1 MSINDNFWTRVSKE
15 QDNFTKK
22 ERIIINYINNN
33 SQKMDNTTIS
43 SLSKANNV
51 GYSVLYKLIKKL
63 GFKGYR
69 EFVISLVSQENTF
82 KALNRE
88 FFGDRSVLK
97 ESYKKLLDLN
107 DSSIDYN
114 KLQEFIDW
122 LNINRTS
129 LIYISGIGHSGLGAE
144 DLAIKLNRFGFR
156 TIALNKDDDSIK
168 MHSSLLQPDD
178 VLIAISLS
186 GKTKAILESAQLAHE
201 NGAKVIAV
209 TSQEKSIL
217 NDYSD
222 WTFTIISSGLY
233 EEQEIFISP
242 LFAITYFNDL
252 ITSYLLKSNDKDWY
266 LEKRLKTNKVIKKFS

>member
-22 ERIIINYINNN
+22 EKIIINYINNN
-33 SQKMDNTTIS
+33 SQKMNNITIS
-43 SLSKANNV
+43 KLSKANNV

-69 EFVISLVSQENTF
+69 DFVISLVSQENTF

-122 LNINRTS
+122 LNINRNS

-168 MHSSLLQPDD
+168 MHSSLLQSDD

-186 GKTKAILESAQLAHE
+186 GKTKAILESARLAQE
-201 NGAKVIAV
+201 NGAKVISI
-209 TSQEKSIL
+209 TSQEKSLL
-217 NDYSD
+217 NDYSN
-222 WTFTIISSGLY
+222 WNFTIISSGLY

-252 ITSYLLKSNDKDWY
+252 ITSYLLKSNDKEWY
-266 LEKRLKTNKVIKKFS
+266 LEKRFKTNKVIKKFS